1 MRGTYVR
8 RRGRLVRRERA
19 GPPPQAGCM
28 LGAGPNVIGD
38 ELGAQLEHHGYADGR
53 RTDSKSQFRRW
64 TKEAGLVEKG
74 NDRTRPQSAK
84 LPDIRAD
91 VARALQMCKN
101 GHVPFLRGSGSEG
114 WHD

>member
-1 MRGTYVR
+1 MRGTYVM

-19 GPPPQAGCM
+19 GPPPQAGRM

-53 RTDSKSQFRRW
+53 RTDSKSVFRGW
-64 TKEAGLVEKG
+64 TRDAGLVEKG
-74 NDRTRPQSAK
+74 NDRARPQPAK

-91 VARALQMCKN
+91 VARAVQMCKA
-101 GHVPFLRGSGSEG
+101 GYRPRVTGVGSEG
-114 WHD
+114 